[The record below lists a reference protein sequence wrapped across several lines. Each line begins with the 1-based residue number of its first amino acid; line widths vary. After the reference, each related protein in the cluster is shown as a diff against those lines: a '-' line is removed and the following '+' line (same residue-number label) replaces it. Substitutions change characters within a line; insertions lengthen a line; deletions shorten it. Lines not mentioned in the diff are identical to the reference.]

1 MTHKF
6 SRDFLINDLNLP
18 ENAIE
23 QTLVDSTRWS
33 LVYEIIFEYEG
44 KFWKTSYSTGATEM
58 RPESP
63 WEYENEIECV
73 EVTQKPVTVLQW
85 VPVNYKKG
93 E

>member
-1 MTHKF
+1 
-6 SRDFLINDLNLP
+6 
-18 ENAIE
+18 
-23 QTLVDSTRWS
+23 
-33 LVYEIIFEYEG
+33 
-44 KFWKTSYSTGATEM
+44 M